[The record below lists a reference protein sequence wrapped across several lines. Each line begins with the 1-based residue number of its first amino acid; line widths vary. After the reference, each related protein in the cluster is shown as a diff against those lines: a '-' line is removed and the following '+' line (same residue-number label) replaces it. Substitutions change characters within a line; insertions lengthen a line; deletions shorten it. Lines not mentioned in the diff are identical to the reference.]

1 MVMTGVRIDS
11 TTGLVLKGH
20 LKLMR
25 ATRGNDIT
33 GKQLP
38 IVSDND
44 GILISISDVDGQPI
58 EVVAVLLK
66 NKVFRT
72 FLSYSINR
80 EYDLFLPLLHRDA
93 KLKPLSR
100 TVSPVDESKAVI

>member
-1 MVMTGVRIDS
+1 MVVNGVRIDS
-11 TTGLVLKGH
+11 TTGLILEGH

-25 ATRGNDIT
+25 ATRGNNIT
-33 GKQLP
+33 RKQLT
-38 IVSDND
+38 IVGDNN
-44 GILISISDVDGQPI
+44 GVLISIFDVDGQSI

-80 EYDLFLPLLHRDA
+80 EYDLLLPLLYRDA